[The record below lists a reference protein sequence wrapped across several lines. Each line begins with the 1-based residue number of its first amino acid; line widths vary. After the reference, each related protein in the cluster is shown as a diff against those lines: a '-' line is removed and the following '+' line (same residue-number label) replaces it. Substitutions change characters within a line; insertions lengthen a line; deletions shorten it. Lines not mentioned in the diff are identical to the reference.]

1 MTIGLEKHLRRIH
14 LNIKK
19 NSVKNKKNWY
29 KVRKALLT
37 DTKVRLY
44 NESKVRARRT
54 YHLYS
59 VMKGN
64 LDGPSPRQLSKMNRS
79 QFDKILECKQQDYL
93 IAELF
98 NQFGLEEYVDRTTF
112 FGGSTTFP

>member
-1 MTIGLEKHLRRIH
+1 MTTGLEERLHHIY
-14 LNIKK
+14 LNTKK

-64 LDGPSPRQLSKMNRS
+64 WDGPSPRMLSKMNKAWFDKVLES
-79 QFDKILECKQQDYL
+79 QQFDNLATELE
-93 IAELF
+93 
-98 NQFGLEEYVDRTTF
+98 NQFSE
-112 FGGSTTFP
+112 